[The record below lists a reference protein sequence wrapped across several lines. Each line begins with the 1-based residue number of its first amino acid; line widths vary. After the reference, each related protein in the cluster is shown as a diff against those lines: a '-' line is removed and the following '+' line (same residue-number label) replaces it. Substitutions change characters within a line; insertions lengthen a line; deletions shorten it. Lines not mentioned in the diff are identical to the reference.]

1 MRIYRNCVE
10 AITDIGRELKKCATT
25 VHTSTYQNKVI
36 KDDPNMTTKEIQAFE
51 FMIVDTSDKDEMPGC
66 TPEWCKAEFK
76 ERVSES
82 SVNPGEAYKLRP
94 EVWNEFLVHK
104 VGIYPSVNPNGDE
117 KDVFDYTYN
126 ERISYQLKY
135 IIDEL
140 RINPET
146 RQAIIEVHN
155 NQYDLQGLG
164 GRKRIPCSLLYQ
176 FMIRDGALDVIY
188 IMRSSDFATHFQ
200 NDIWQA
206 DELRRYIASMI
217 GIPVGKFF
225 MFVSS
230 LHCYKRDWEKLS
242 NY

>member
-10 AITDIGRELKKCATT
+10 AITDIGRELKKCAIE
-25 VHTSTYQNKVI
+25 VHTQSYQNKII

-51 FMIVDTSDKDEMPGC
+51 FMVVDTSDKDEMPGC
-66 TPEWCKAEFK
+66 TLPWLKAEFK
-76 ERVSES
+76 ERVSED

-94 EVWNEFLVHK
+94 EVWNEFLVK
-104 VGIYPSVNPNGDE
+104 RESMQSNDDAIDLVD
-117 KDVFDYTYN
+117 KFDYTYN
-126 ERISYQLKY
+126 ERLSYQLKY

-140 RINPET
+140 RLNPET

-155 NQYDLQGLG
+155 NIYDLQGLG

-200 NDIWQA
+200 NDIWLA
-206 DELRRYIASMI
+206 AELRNYVAAML
-217 GIPVGKFF
+217 GIPQGKFF

-230 LHCYKRDWEKLS
+230 LHCYKRDWQTLS